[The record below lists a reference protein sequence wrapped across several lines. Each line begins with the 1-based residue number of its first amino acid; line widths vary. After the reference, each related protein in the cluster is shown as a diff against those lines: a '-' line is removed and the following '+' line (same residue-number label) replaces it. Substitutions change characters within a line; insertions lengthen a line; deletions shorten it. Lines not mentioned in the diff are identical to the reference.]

1 MQYTPK
7 QILLKYW
14 GYSSFRPLQ
23 EEIIDSVLQGRDT
36 LALMPTG
43 GGKSLCFQVPGLI
56 RPGVCLVVTPLIA
69 LMKDQAEGLKRRGI
83 PADAVYAG
91 MPRDEITRIL
101 DNCLYGNTRFL
112 YLSPERLLTDMMRE
126 YIERMQ
132 VSLLAVDE
140 AHCISQWGYDFRPPY
155 LQIIEVRQLLQGI
168 PVIAVTATATPEVV
182 HDIQDKLGF
191 REENVFRKSFERK
204 NLTYFVFREE
214 NKLARLLRILDKTP
228 GSGIVYVRNRRHTR
242 EIDEYLR
249 RNGFTS
255 AHYHAGL
262 SAAER
267 HQRQEEWLKGRVRI
281 MVATNAFGMGIDK
294 PDVRF
299 VVHMDLPDS
308 LEAYFQEA
316 GRGGRDGKR
325 AYAVLLYE
333 EADVREV
340 RRFHELSF
348 PPLAEVKKIYRLLGN
363 FFGLAT
369 GAGRDAAFDFDLD
382 AFCSRYSLQRLVVHH
397 SLRLLESEGYI
408 LQSPLDESQSKI
420 YIPLSQHDLYR
431 FQVSTPSYDAF
442 IKLLLRSYS
451 GIISG
456 PVSISEKELARRA
469 ASSEEEV
476 VRALRYLHKLDV
488 VRYSPRRTLPQI
500 VFLTERLDERDL
512 MFTQAAYQK
521 RQEVAAARLE
531 AVISYVSKDTRCRSQ
546 TLLAYFGEKDGPR
559 CGSCDVCL
567 EKNKTG
573 MSELELDRTIR
584 RIKAVL
590 RAGALGPEDLL
601 VAMGGMDEDQVLKA
615 LSWLRDAGKI
625 DEDDEGR
632 YRWK

>member
-204 NLTYFVFREE
+204 NLT
-214 NKLARLLRILDKTP
+214 
-228 GSGIVYVRNRRHTR
+228 
-242 EIDEYLR
+242 
-249 RNGFTS
+249 
-255 AHYHAGL
+255 
-262 SAAER
+262 
-267 HQRQEEWLKGRVRI
+267 
-281 MVATNAFGMGIDK
+281 
-294 PDVRF
+294 
-299 VVHMDLPDS
+299 
-308 LEAYFQEA
+308 
-316 GRGGRDGKR
+316 
-325 AYAVLLYE
+325 
-333 EADVREV
+333 
-340 RRFHELSF
+340 
-348 PPLAEVKKIYRLLGN
+348 
-363 FFGLAT
+363 
-369 GAGRDAAFDFDLD
+369 
-382 AFCSRYSLQRLVVHH
+382 
-397 SLRLLESEGYI
+397 
-408 LQSPLDESQSKI
+408 
-420 YIPLSQHDLYR
+420 
-431 FQVSTPSYDAF
+431 
-442 IKLLLRSYS
+442 
-451 GIISG
+451 
-456 PVSISEKELARRA
+456 
-469 ASSEEEV
+469 
-476 VRALRYLHKLDV
+476 
-488 VRYSPRRTLPQI
+488 
-500 VFLTERLDERDL
+500 
-512 MFTQAAYQK
+512 
-521 RQEVAAARLE
+521 
-531 AVISYVSKDTRCRSQ
+531 
-546 TLLAYFGEKDGPR
+546 
-559 CGSCDVCL
+559 
-567 EKNKTG
+567 
-573 MSELELDRTIR
+573 
-584 RIKAVL
+584 
-590 RAGALGPEDLL
+590 
-601 VAMGGMDEDQVLKA
+601 
-615 LSWLRDAGKI
+615 
-625 DEDDEGR
+625 
-632 YRWK
+632 